1 MTEPSTGPSPVG
13 HGPGPEPVVR
23 PAAPGDVAAMLDI
36 YRPVVLETA
45 ISFEFEP
52 PTVDE
57 FAGRLAA
64 VTARDPWLVAELGG
78 RVAGYTYASDFR
90 TRPAYGATRE
100 TTVYV
105 ADWARGR
112 SVGTSLVGELLALL
126 AGAGIRQVIAGIALP
141 NPASVALHERM
152 GYRYV
157 GTFPAVGH
165 KFDRWHDLGFW
176 QRPLEPAE
184 RAGEP
189 PVSSA

>member
-1 MTEPSTGPSPVG
+1 MTEHTGGFVP
-13 HGPGPEPVVR
+13 PGDDARVR
-23 PAAPGDVAAMLDI
+23 PAEPDDVEAMLAI

-57 FAGRLAA
+57 FADRLIA
-64 VTARDPWLVAELGG
+64 VTARDPWLVADIGG
-78 RVAGYTYASDFR
+78 DVAGYAYASDYR
-90 TRPAYGATRE
+90 TRPAYRFTRE

-112 SVGTSLVGELLALL
+112 HVGTTLVSALL
-126 AGAGIRQVIAGIALP
+126 EDLSAGGVRQVIAGIALP
-141 NPASVALHERM
+141 NPASIALHERL
-152 GYRYV
+152 GYDYV

-176 QRPLEPAE
+176 QRAI
-184 RAGEP
+184 
-189 PVSSA
+189 VSSE